1 MTSTTGQGTA
11 AARDVDVRGFIYP
24 LEPIRQR
31 QQWRLDKTMVELA
44 RAQQAILETEAEMTG
59 LQHAHDRQA
68 AAVAR
73 ALPQR
78 LDPAAHR
85 RALDYL
91 ANLRRQWQQL
101 EVQRDNQRVA
111 RDLLRQECL
120 AQQVRLDGLT
130 HHKEDALTAYA
141 DEIRHRNS
149 NEQDRD
155 WLARSSLARPMR
167 EVE

>member
-1 MTSTTGQGTA
+1 MTETTS

-31 QQWRLDKTMVELA
+31 QQWRLDKSMAELA
-44 RAQQAILETEAEMTG
+44 RAQQAILETETEMTR

-68 AAVAR
+68 TAVAQ
-73 ALPQR
+73 ALPLR
-78 LDPAAHR
+78 LDPGAHR

-91 ANLRRQWQQL
+91 AHLRGQWQQL
-101 EVQRDNQRVA
+101 DVQRKDQCVA
-111 RDLLRQECL
+111 RDRLRQECL
-120 AQQVRLDGLT
+120 AQQVRLDGLAR
-130 HHKEDALTAYA
+130 HKEDALTEYA

-155 WLARSSLARPMR
+155 WLARSPFARPPR
-167 EVE
+167 EAE